1 MTSLTPTKPV
11 DLSALGMSELIRAAN
26 GHHAKAESVA
36 QQTST
41 LMASALDHALSAG
54 AALAEAKARLNH
66 GEWLPWLEANFSG
79 GQQTAQRYMRLYDRQ
94 GELPN
99 TSPVTHF
106 GLKEALKFLAKPKP
120 KSEPTPDDVPDEVTE
135 HVVKPFKE
143 EPSVIVSGL
152 LRYLNDMHE
161 RWPPGESFKY
171 FIAVLRQITA
181 RLERIEEENR
191 RKANEQ

>member
-1 MTSLTPTKPV
+1 MTSLAPTKPV
-11 DLSALGMSELIRAAN
+11 DLSTLGMSELIRAAN

-36 QQTST
+36 LQTGT

-54 AALAEAKARLNH
+54 AALAEAKSRLKH

-79 GQQTAQRYMRLYDRQ
+79 GQQTAQRYMRLHDRQ

-120 KSEPTPDDVPDEVTE
+120 KPEPAADDSPDEATE

-143 EPSVIVSGL
+143 EPGVIVSGL

-161 RWPPGESFKY
+161 RWPPGESFNY
-171 FIAVLRQITA
+171 FIAVLRQVAT
-181 RLERIEEENR
+181 RLEKIEQANR
-191 RKANEQ
+191 SKAND